1 MALLSRLRP
10 PKVRKLQERALRA
23 VYYNKSATYK
33 ELLRWVDLHTLQNRR
48 LQEMA
53 TVMYK
58 IKNNVWPA
66 YIADLFKLNN
76 SSGYHLRNSD
86 FIIPRFNSVTYGKH
100 SLCYLGP
107 VIWAKLDSYIK
118 LLSDTLSIFKKT
130 IGHVNICSLI
140 GQDSGCNNCFLCQN

>member
-33 ELLRWVDLHTLQNRR
+33 DLLRWVDLHTLQNRR

-58 IKNNVWPA
+58 IKNNV
-66 YIADLFKLNN
+66 
-76 SSGYHLRNSD
+76 
-86 FIIPRFNSVTYGKH
+86 
-100 SLCYLGP
+100 
-107 VIWAKLDSYIK
+107 
-118 LLSDTLSIFKKT
+118 
-130 IGHVNICSLI
+130 
-140 GQDSGCNNCFLCQN
+140 